1 MRTGVIEANL
11 VTLNDEFKLP
21 YIQDLIQ
28 QKFSGAEK
36 QQMKEAEIEFHEGEY
51 LRLRAF
57 A

>member
-36 QQMKEAEIEFHEGEY
+36 TTNEGSGD
-51 LRLRAF
+51 RVSRR
-57 A
+57 